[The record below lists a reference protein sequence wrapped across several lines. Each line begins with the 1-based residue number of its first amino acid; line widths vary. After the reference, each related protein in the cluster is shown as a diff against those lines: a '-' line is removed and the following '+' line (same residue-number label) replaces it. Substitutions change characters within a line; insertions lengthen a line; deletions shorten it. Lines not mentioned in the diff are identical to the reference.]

1 MTEKQKTSDPTKP
14 AKAGE
19 TRGQAI
25 VQPMV
30 GDLKRKFPDVG
41 GFSASN
47 LWRMKAFHETY
58 SASEKRAPVVR
69 EITWSRN
76 LIILERCS
84 DPIEREFYLRMTR
97 KFGWSKNVLTHQ
109 IATQSYEK
117 SLLGQ
122 TNFDKAPTN
131 KPIGAATCE
140 IVKRLPKAL
149 KDQFLNPE
157 PIAKYW
163 RAGYKTSEK
172 VCFSIYATPRCTICA
187 RAACII
193 NGKIGLNTESVQLA
207 ASIMENFE
215 ELGV

>member
-30 GDLKRKFPDVG
+30 GDLQREFPDVG

-47 LWRMKAFHETY
+47 LWRMKAIHEACC
-58 SASEKRAPVVR
+58 ASEKLAPVAR
-69 EITWSRN
+69 EIAWNRN

-84 DPIEREFYLRMTR
+84 DPLEREFYLRMTR

-117 SLLGQ
+117 SLLGH
-122 TNFDKAPTN
+122 TSFDKAPAN
-131 KPIGAATCE
+131 KLIGEATCE
-140 IVKRLPKAL
+140 IVKHLPKAL
-149 KDQFLNPE
+149 KGQLPSPE
-157 PIAKYW
+157 QVAK
-163 RAGYKTSEK
+163 
-172 VCFSIYATPRCTICA
+172 I
-187 RAACII
+187 
-193 NGKIGLNTESVQLA
+193 
-207 ASIMENFE
+207 
-215 ELGV
+215 LGERI